1 MAEENMQ
8 MNEQEQKPQTEQ
20 DVNRLRQVRR
30 DKLAELQA
38 AGKDPFR
45 IVKYDQTHHTQ
56 QIRDNVEQLETILA
70 VDADGKTITPGW
82 DTIPA
87 DKYVSV
93 AGRMMSKRVMGK
105 ASFCNI
111 QDRDGRMQVYVSRN
125 DLGDDAYAE
134 FKHMDIGDIVGI
146 KGFVFKTKT
155 GELSIHAHELTLL
168 AKSLQPLPEKFHG
181 LTDTEIRYRQRY
193 VDLVMNEEVKETF
206 KKRSAIIREIRN
218 FLAGRDFMEVETPML
233 VENAGGAAAR
243 PFTTYYNAL
252 DEQRNLRISLELY
265 LKRLIIGGM
274 ERVFEIGRVFRNEG
288 VDTRHNPEFTLM
300 ELYQAYTDYEGMMEL
315 TESMFRYLAET
326 VCGTTTLIYGDK
338 TIDLGKPFRRL
349 TMQDAIKEETGI
361 DFDQIKTDEEAKAL
375 AAEKHIAF
383 EDHHKRGDIINLFFE
398 EYCEEKMIQ
407 PTFIMDHPVEISP
420 LTKKKPSDP
429 SKVER
434 FELYINTWEMCN
446 AYSELNDP
454 IDQRERFAAQDAL
467 AAAGDEEA
475 NHTDEDFLNAM
486 EIGMPPT
493 GGIGYGIDRLCMLL
507 TNAQGIRDVLLFP
520 TLKSTDSKK
529 Q

>member
-38 AGKDPFR
+38 AGKDPFKL
-45 IVKYDQTHHTQ
+45 VKYDQTHHTQ
-56 QIRDNVEQLETILA
+56 EIRDHVEKFETVLETGE
-70 VDADGKTITPGW
+70 DGKTVTPEW
-82 DTIPA
+82 DSIPA
-87 DKYVSV
+87 EKMVSV

-105 ASFCNI
+105 ASFCNV
-111 QDRDGRMQVYVSRN
+111 QDRDGRMQIYVSRN

-134 FKHMDIGDIVGI
+134 FKKMDIGDIVGV

-361 DFDQIKTDEEAKAL
+361 DFDQIRTDEEAKAL

-507 TNAQGIRDVLLFP
+507 TNAQSIRDVLLFP
-520 TLKSTDSKK
+520 TLKSLS
-529 Q
+529 

>member
-218 FLAGRDFMEVETPML
+218 FLASRDFMEVETPML

-507 TNAQGIRDVLLFP
+507 TNAQSIRDVLLFP